1 MIFHI
6 QNMIS
11 PVQKSED
18 ENLKYQ
24 AVLYY
29 VMGTVSCIHTATVI
43 RISPYVMGE
52 KRITIPLY
60 IGAALVNLHNGIV
73 LICDPSLPNASILW
87 GSFNTFVYQRAMLAP
102 MMFANLDWEL
112 LYTYSLLA
120 GASIAYSLSYQRQYT
135 YALLLLPIIYG
146 PLHEKVAER
155 FGIPLEDTMA
165 GNNPAE
171 KNVSESQKK
180 VEPGDGCT

>member
-1 MIFHI
+1 M
-6 QNMIS
+6 
-11 PVQKSED
+11 
-18 ENLKYQ
+18 
-24 AVLYY
+24 
-29 VMGTVSCIHTATVI
+29 
-43 RISPYVMGE
+43 
-52 KRITIPLY
+52 
-60 IGAALVNLHNGIV
+60 
-73 LICDPSLPNASILW
+73 
-87 GSFNTFVYQRAMLAP
+87 YQRAMLAP

-112 LYTYSLLA
+112 LNTYSLLA

-155 FGIPLEDTMA
+155 FGIPFEDTMA